1 MIVLCDR
8 QGGIRN
14 ICVSLLKRYANEKYR
29 IVSDTRKNYKG
40 KIFEFVENASIS
52 LEQIQDPKTPYHA
65 PIFQT
70 CPTPPPCKIAFTS
83 SKKQKTPAK
92 LHFVHKCN

>member
-1 MIVLCDR
+1 MIVLCDM

-14 ICVSLLKRYANEKYR
+14 ISVSLLKRYDMKKYR
-29 IVSDTRKNYKG
+29 IVSDTRTNYKG
-40 KIFEFVENASIS
+40 KIFEFLENASIS

-65 PIFQT
+65 PVFQT
-70 CPTPPPCKIAFTS
+70 CPTPPCKIAFTG
-83 SKKQKTPAK
+83 SKKRKTPVK